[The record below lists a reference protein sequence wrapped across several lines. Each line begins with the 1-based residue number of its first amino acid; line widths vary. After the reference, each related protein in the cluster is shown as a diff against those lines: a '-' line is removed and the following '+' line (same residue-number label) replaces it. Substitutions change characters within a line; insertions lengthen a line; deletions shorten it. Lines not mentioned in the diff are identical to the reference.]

1 MRFVKT
7 TDQGVPEFELHDK
20 QKEALALLREHPD
33 WTEYLLIGGSRC
45 VSGDTVL
52 LGHRKTVA
60 ELASRGKKIWV
71 HSEGLMHYVDPPFV
85 ASRGILL
92 TIKTAAGRTI
102 RVSTDH
108 MLYADGTW
116 QKACDLS
123 SGSHIAVRKPGSILG
138 SIAQAAIG
146 ILHRFFAHETRA
158 AFPVTE
164 NAIEIHKQHCPI
176 QDITDTFCFEGTA
189 EPEQYETRREKL
201 ESLLFRSYDEPRFG
215 NKIYDVITSI
225 EYGTKE
231 EDLYT
236 ITVPGYARYCTQDGV
251 IHHNSGKTF
260 FGMHLLVVRALKYP
274 NSRHMVC
281 RLRFSHAKTSIWMD
295 TLPKVLKAMGLVQK
309 RDYKLNRTDFVVI
322 FPNGSEIWVD
332 GLDNAE
338 RVEKMLGREYNT
350 LYYNEIS
357 QIPYDTVTTV
367 QSRLALR
374 AWSQKY
380 GLCRNFSLFDA
391 NPPTKKHWSYVLWFL
406 HKDPADLARPPLS
419 EQRIAKLGYIKMN
432 PQDNIKNVGENYI
445 ELLQNLPERKR
456 KRFLEGEYS
465 DVEGQIYDN
474 WKVVSEIPYE
484 VRQTAQVTLGVDF
497 GFTTDPA
504 VVLRL
509 YFVRKRQGVSQLWIE
524 QLVYDR
530 GLTNQKLAKALHFA
544 VLNRDKEITY
554 NYYKAC
560 GGELSAQDFY
570 AHEFCNF
577 YDGRQTLM
585 CYADGHEPKS
595 IVELQESLNEY
606 TDTILALSG
615 LLGEDARRAGIDWLQ
630 DVEMLVCEDAV
641 DVITELETY
650 EYIKDDEGN
659 PTTEPIKTG
668 DHAMDALRYGVSPY
682 IMKKTASLV
691 AVGAS

>member
-33 WTEYLLIGGSRC
+33 WTEYLLIGGSR
-45 VSGDTVL
+45 
-52 LGHRKTVA
+52 
-60 ELASRGKKIWV
+60 
-71 HSEGLMHYVDPPFV
+71 
-85 ASRGILL
+85 
-92 TIKTAAGRTI
+92 
-102 RVSTDH
+102 
-108 MLYADGTW
+108 
-116 QKACDLS
+116 
-123 SGSHIAVRKPGSILG
+123 
-138 SIAQAAIG
+138 
-146 ILHRFFAHETRA
+146 
-158 AFPVTE
+158 
-164 NAIEIHKQHCPI
+164 
-176 QDITDTFCFEGTA
+176 
-189 EPEQYETRREKL
+189 
-201 ESLLFRSYDEPRFG
+201 
-215 NKIYDVITSI
+215 
-225 EYGTKE
+225 
-231 EDLYT
+231 
-236 ITVPGYARYCTQDGV
+236 
-251 IHHNSGKTF
+251 SGKTF

-484 VRQTAQVTLGVDF
+484 VRKTAQVTLGVDF

-524 QLVYDR
+524 QLVYER

-544 VLNRDKEITY
+544 VLNRDKEVTY
-554 NYYKAC
+554 AYYKAC

-570 AHEFCNF
+570 VHEFCNF
-577 YDGRQTLM
+577 YDGQQTLM

-595 IVELQESLNEY
+595 IVELQEALNEH
-606 TDTILALSG
+606 TDTVLALSG

-630 DVEMLVCEDAV
+630 DVEMFVCEDAV